1 VTDKTLE
8 QNPKPVEI
16 MSDQFKKEVLDH
28 KGAVLIEFW
37 APGCGHCRRF
47 APILDELTAQRTGS
61 VKVVTIDIDKN
72 EEFAKGVGISGT
84 PTLALFNNGEHV
96 KAHSGAM
103 KKDELDT
110 WIDEL
115 LKN

>member
-1 VTDKTLE
+1 MKDKTSE
-8 QNPKPVEI
+8 QTPKPLEI
-16 MSDQFKKEVLDH
+16 MADQFKEEVLDH

-37 APGCGHCRRF
+37 APQCGHCRRF
-47 APILDELTAQRTGS
+47 ESILDKFTVQRAGS
-61 VKVVTIDIDKN
+61 VKVVTMDIDKN
-72 EEFAKGVGISGT
+72 EDFAKGVGISGT
-84 PTLALFNNGEHV
+84 PTLALFKNSKHI

-103 KKDELDT
+103 KEDEFST